1 MDEGE
6 EAGSE
11 FVVADGD
18 STELLEFEEELFH
31 KMTFLV
37 EPPIDVPWVGVIRP
51 GRNTE
56 IRIMVGDKLAKLPL
70 TVGLVREDSRPLQ
83 VNSAEQFFSDSDVTG
98 IASRQ
103 NDLNRVAQSVHN
115 GVNLGASAASTHSNA
130 LIDLRFV
137 HRSPG
142 IPAGGGVYG
151 IGGF

>member
-18 STELLEFEEELFH
+18 STELLELEEELFH

-70 TVGLVREDSRPLQ
+70 AVGLVREDSRPLQ

-98 IASRQ
+98 IAGRQ
-103 NDLNRVAQSVHN
+103 HDLDRVAQSVHDSM
-115 GVNLGASAASTHSNA
+115 NLGASAATAHSNA
-130 LIDLRFV
+130 LIGLSLVLTDSRI
-137 HRSPG
+137 S
-142 IPAGGGVYG
+142 GGGFLILYG
-151 IGGF
+151 F

>member
-18 STELLEFEEELFH
+18 STELLELEEELFH

-70 TVGLVREDSRPLQ
+70 AVGLVREDSRPLQ

-98 IASRQ
+98 IAGRQ
-103 NDLNRVAQSVHN
+103 HDLDRVAQSVYN
-115 GVNLGASAASTHSNA
+115 SVNLGASAASAHSDA
-130 LIDLRFV
+130 LVGLRFV
-137 HRSPG
+137 HRNP
-142 IPAGGGVYG
+142 
-151 IGGF
+151 